1 MNVNKIMKMLRV
13 FASER
18 DWEKF
23 HSPKNLAMA
32 LSVEASELVE
42 IFQWLSEE
50 ESELSNLDDAN
61 LDRAKE
67 EIADILIYLIRIS
80 DELKIDLESAVKN
93 KLSINEAKY
102 PVESSKGSSLKYNR
116 KTGLNMLHKFAEH
129 RIIII
134 QVALISGLLIISC
147 SKDPTSS
154 NTPNNA
160 SCGVD
165 TNFTISL
172 PAIDVAKYSDCRYIV
187 AGIHGA
193 EIIDESGNILPSWE
207 ESTTRVP
214 STRGFS
220 PTSDGGYL
228 TSYINFVSKSSP
240 PNEPGNGWTWFIPE
254 YQAPHY
260 VNDAIE
266 TSDGNYV
273 AVGWLVVIREQGA

>member
-23 HSPKNLAMA
+23 HNPKNLAMA

-116 KTGLNMLHKFAEH
+116 K
-129 RIIII
+129 
-134 QVALISGLLIISC
+134 QV
-147 SKDPTSS
+147 
-154 NTPNNA
+154 
-160 SCGVD
+160 
-165 TNFTISL
+165 
-172 PAIDVAKYSDCRYIV
+172 
-187 AGIHGA
+187 
-193 EIIDESGNILPSWE
+193 
-207 ESTTRVP
+207 
-214 STRGFS
+214 
-220 PTSDGGYL
+220 
-228 TSYINFVSKSSP
+228 
-240 PNEPGNGWTWFIPE
+240 
-254 YQAPHY
+254 
-260 VNDAIE
+260 
-266 TSDGNYV
+266 
-273 AVGWLVVIREQGA
+273 